1 MLSVFQV
8 STVRGVFFCFCLD
21 PFLQARA
28 VADES
33 PARRHRRRRPALAL
47 LLAAVSVMLLTS
59 APMTVGGVT
68 LSLRSA
74 DFSVIS
80 ERMCDAQIC

>member
-33 PARRHRRRRPALAL
+33 PARRRPALAL

-80 ERMCDAQIC
+80 ERMCDVQIC